1 MISDNA
7 RGESDPQ
14 WEERG
19 ARHGEWGRICTRGR
33 KGRAER
39 ERRGGGGAMAGE
51 RRRDRF
57 WKGHIEDGG
66 HGCRDGGPLCG
77 VSFFVVCC

>member
-1 MISDNA
+1 MHE
-7 RGESDPQ
+7 GEEGEGREG
-14 WEERG
+14 EE
-19 ARHGEWGRICTRGR
+19 
-33 KGRAER
+33 
-39 ERRGGGGAMAGE
+39 GGGGAMAGE